1 MVEFQRGRHRLGTG
15 PLQWCLGAFIALVTL
30 KFLVLLAEFDWNLA
44 RPPWGLLIVVVV
56 PALALIYLIPR
67 YPRAGAAVS
76 AALLVLFIVFVVSA
90 LARDGL
96 ARQSWAD
103 YPLAYGGLLL
113 AAVALYLA
121 VRMLREPQGGT
132 VGEGSTRQVSS

>member
-1 MVEFQRGRHRLGTG
+1 MVEVQRGQRRLGTR
-15 PLQWCLGAFIALVTL
+15 PLQWCLGLFIALVTL
-30 KFLVLLAEFDWNLA
+30 KFLVILIDYDWNLA

-56 PALALIYLIPR
+56 PALSLIFLIPR

-76 AALLVLFIVFVVSA
+76 AALMVLFIVFVVSA

-96 ARQSWAD
+96 ARQSWGD

-113 AAVALYLA
+113 GAVVVYWA
-121 VRMLREPQGGT
+121 VRVLREPQKEAF
-132 VGEGSTRQVSS
+132 GEGSTRRVV